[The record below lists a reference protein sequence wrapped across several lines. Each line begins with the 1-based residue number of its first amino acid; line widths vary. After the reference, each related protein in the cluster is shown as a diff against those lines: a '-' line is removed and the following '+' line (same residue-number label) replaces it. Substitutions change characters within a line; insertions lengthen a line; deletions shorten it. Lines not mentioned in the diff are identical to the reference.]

1 MYVIRDKNNV
11 LIDLYFLCFTSPT
24 LSLFL
29 SDEGGKKGKLVYFS
43 EQRWMDRGE
52 KFWSVGRWHGSK
64 TNQNIIL
71 RWFTISMY
79 FSWCMGVR
87 INYGVVHKLE
97 KQMYWQDSQRKKNS
111 LWKNADRHI
120 YQRNFISGIM
130 VLFFLKLIEN
140 VGNEADVKLEYRIK
154 IYL

>member
-1 MYVIRDKNNV
+1 MYRWIYIFFV
-11 LIDLYFLCFTSPT
+11 SPALRCLSFSWWRGKRKT
-24 LSLFL
+24 SLFFWA
-29 SDEGGKKGKLVYFS
+29 K
-43 EQRWMDRGE
+43 MDGYRGE

-111 LWKNADRHI
+111 FCRGKRKKRLMKKCLSAYTGISKKLHFKNR
-120 YQRNFISGIM
+120 GL
-130 VLFFLKLIEN
+130 VFLK
-140 VGNEADVKLEYRIK
+140 AYRK
-154 IYL
+154 CRQWSRR

>member
-1 MYVIRDKNNV
+1 MYVIRDRNNV
-11 LIDLYFLCFTSPT
+11 PIDLYFLCFTSPT
-24 LSLFL
+24 LVSL
-29 SDEGGKKGKLVYFS
+29 SHDEEGKEKLVYFS

-71 RWFTISMY
+71 RWFTITMY

-111 LWKNADRHI
+111 FCRGKRKKRLMKKCRSAYISKKLHFKNR
-120 YQRNFISGIM
+120 GL
-130 VLFFLKLIEN
+130 VFLK
-140 VGNEADVKLEYRIK
+140 AYRK
-154 IYL
+154 CRQWSRR

>member
-1 MYVIRDKNNV
+1 MYRWIYIFFV
-11 LIDLYFLCFTSPT
+11 SPALHCLSFSWWRGKRKT
-24 LSLFL
+24 SLFFWA
-29 SDEGGKKGKLVYFS
+29 K
-43 EQRWMDRGE
+43 MDGYRGE

-111 LWKNADRHI
+111 FCRGKRKKRLMKKCRTAYISKKLHFKNR
-120 YQRNFISGIM
+120 GL
-130 VLFFLKLIEN
+130 VFLK
-140 VGNEADVKLEYRIK
+140 AYRK
-154 IYL
+154 CRQWSRR

>member
-1 MYVIRDKNNV
+1 MYVIRDRNNV
-11 LIDLYFLCFTSPT
+11 PIDLYFLCFTSPT

-64 TNQNIIL
+64 TDQNIIL

-111 LWKNADRHI
+111 FCRGKRRKRLMKKCRSAYISKKLHF
-120 YQRNFISGIM
+120 RNHGL
-130 VLFFLKLIEN
+130 VFL
-140 VGNEADVKLEYRIK
+140 EAYRK
-154 IYL
+154 CRQWSRR